1 MMRSRYKIIG
11 LVLISL
17 TILVPSVIF
26 AQAKV
31 EITPFGGYMF
41 GGKLRFY
48 EGELKVED
56 NVNYGILLDF
66 ALARDTKLEFFWSQM
81 STTARFKTY
90 YGFDFP
96 ELADPFDVNVNY
108 IQIGGVQEADVN
120 NDKVKPFGAF
130 TLGATYFNPTDSQ
143 INDSWR
149 FSVTL
154 GGGAKFWFTDRIGIR
169 LQGRLLMP
177 LYFAGA
183 GVYFGTGGSGLSVG
197 AGSTILQGDLTA
209 GLIIG
214 LGEF

>member
-1 MMRSRYKIIG
+1 MKNRFKLIG
-11 LVLISL
+11 LILITVSIILPSL
-17 TILVPSVIF
+17 SF

-48 EGELKVED
+48 EGELKIED
-56 NVNYGILLDF
+56 NVNYGILLNF
-66 ALARDTKLEFFWSQM
+66 ALAPDTKLELFWSQM
-81 STTARFKTY
+81 ATTARFKSY

-96 ELADPFDVNVNY
+96 ELEDPFSVNVNY
-108 IQIGGVQEADVN
+108 IQIGGVQEADIN
-120 NDKVKPFGAF
+120 NDMIKPFGAF
-130 TLGATYFNPTDSQ
+130 TLGTTYFNPTDNNIQ
-143 INDSWR
+143 DSWR

-154 GGGAKFWFTDRIGIR
+154 GGGAKIWLSDRIGIR

-177 LYFAGA
+177 LYFAGG
-183 GVYFGTGGSGLSVG
+183 GVYFGTGGSGVSVG

-214 LGEF
+214 LGDY

>member
-1 MMRSRYKIIG
+1 MRNLYKTLG
-11 LVLISL
+11 LILITFS
-17 TILVPSVIF
+17 ILVPSVIF
-26 AQAKV
+26 AQAKI

-48 EGELKVED
+48 EGELKVE
-56 NVNYGILLDF
+56 NSGNYGILLDV
-66 ALARDTKLEFFWSQM
+66 AVARDTKLEFFWSQM
-81 STTARFKTY
+81 STTAKFKPY

-96 ELADPFDVNVNY
+96 ELTDAFKVNINY
-108 IQIGGVQEADVN
+108 IQIGGVQEANVN

-130 TLGATYFNPTDSQ
+130 TLGATYFNPTDNNITDNWQ
-143 INDSWR
+143 

-214 LGEF
+214 LGDF